1 MRNDGRAENQL
12 RPISFERNYTKYA
25 EGSVLVTCGDTK
37 VLCNASVEERVPPH
51 KKGTGEGWVTA
62 EYSML
67 PRATQ
72 SRNQRDINKLK
83 LNGRT
88 AEIQRLIGRSLRTVV
103 SLPALGERSITIDC
117 DVLQADGGTRTA
129 SICGAWLAL
138 RDACDKLVADG
149 LVEENPL
156 IGQVAAISVGI
167 IDGVPMLDLCY
178 AEDSHAEVDMNV
190 VMTNEGKFIELQG
203 TGEQKAFDE
212 AELSA
217 LLSLAKGGIQEI
229 MEQQKNA

>member
-1 MRNDGRAENQL
+1 MRMDGRAEYQL
-12 RPISFERNYTKYA
+12 RPISFQRNFTKYA

-72 SRNQRDINKLK
+72 TRNQRDINKLK

-103 SLPALGERSITIDC
+103 SLPALGERSITVDC

-149 LVEENPL
+149 VVAENPL
-156 IGQVAAISVGI
+156 IGQVAAISVGV

-212 AELSA
+212 QELAEL
-217 LLSLAKGGIQEI
+217 LTLAKGGIMEI
-229 MEQQKNA
+229 MALQKNA